1 MRIRAWQTK
10 IGSYGSIFALKHHPR
25 PVKNPKHQNFE
36 KKKTLLEIS
45 FYTCTKNHN
54 HMRYGF
60 WDRVR
65 QTDFFVLLGHFL
77 PFYPL
82 TTQKIKILKK
92 YKKHMKMSSIDICV
106 PKITIIW
113 CMLPEIWV
121 QPHNFRPFWVIFCLF
136 TQLLAPKTKNW
147 KKRRYFLFRMRSINK
162 GSWDIRHKQRNFS
175 FWAIFCSF
183 IPLTNQKIKILKK
196 WKKTREILS
205 FYICL
210 PWMAIIWCTVP
221 EIWSSRGKIFSDF
234 GLFFALLL
242 KNHNFER
249 KKTLEISSAYTCVPQ
264 MAIIWCMVP

>member
-1 MRIRAWQTK
+1 
-10 IGSYGSIFALKHHPR
+10 
-25 PVKNPKHQNFE
+25 
-36 KKKTLLEIS
+36 
-45 FYTCTKNHN
+45 
-54 HMRYGF
+54 
-60 WDRVR
+60 
-65 QTDFFVLLGHFL
+65 
-77 PFYPL
+77 
-82 TTQKIKILKK
+82 
-92 YKKHMKMSSIDICV
+92 MKVSSCYICV

-175 FWAIFCSF
+175 FKAIFCSF